1 MYLTGLCICVEERRE
16 ESCVLGGF
24 FSLGNAGQ
32 VLLRAFLASQMAT
45 HPSTLWAF
53 LRAPHASP
61 TLCSSPWAVS
71 LVGRICFPFRDKT
84 HLQKLVA
91 SPGVRLWTQPF
102 LWHWLFYLRK
112 GFTLLSSSWAALIS
126 CKLTRNHM
134 FEWISTKEK

>member
-1 MYLTGLCICVEERRE
+1 M
-16 ESCVLGGF
+16 LGGF
-24 FSLGNAGQ
+24 FLSGECWAGP
-32 VLLRAFLASQMAT
+32 ASSIPCMAT